1 MSVLGDDL
9 RPVEPGSGQVGLLAR
24 RGHIPLGYYKD
35 EAKTAATF
43 VTDPDG
49 VRWSVPGDHARIE
62 ADGTITL
69 LGRGS
74 GCINTGGE
82 KVYPEEVE
90 AAVKSHPDVFDVV
103 VVGVPDARFTERV
116 VRMDEHEEAHSRGSA
131 ERPSERTCLGRAQ
144 TRRVVSTLVR
154 PASPARAL
162 RKPAPARKPL
172 CKAESRGN
180 RAWPGQVLAG

>member
-1 MSVLGDDL
+1 MSVLGEDL
-9 RPVEPGSGQVGLLAR
+9 RPVEPGSGQIGLLAR

-90 AAVKSHPDVFDVV
+90 APVKSHPDVFDGVA
-103 VVGVPDARFTERV
+103 VGGPAGPFPERV
-116 VRMDEHEEAHSRGSA
+116 AAIGQ
-131 ERPSERTCLGRAQ
+131 PPTGR
-144 TRRVVSTLVR
+144 
-154 PASPARAL
+154 
-162 RKPAPARKPL
+162 APAREDAAPP
-172 CKAESRGN
+172 CRSAH
-180 RAWPGQVLAG
+180 AGY

>member
-1 MSVLGDDL
+1 MSVLGEDL
-9 RPVEPGSGQVGLLAR
+9 RPVEPGSGQIGLLAR

-62 ADGTITL
+62 ADDTITL

-82 KVYPEEVE
+82 QAYPEGGG
-90 AAVKSHPDVFDVV
+90 AAGHRPPGLLD
-103 VVGVPDARFTERV
+103 
-116 VRMDEHEEAHSRGSA
+116 GS
-131 ERPSERTCLGRAQ
+131 
-144 TRRVVSTLVR
+144 
-154 PASPARAL
+154 
-162 RKPAPARKPL
+162 
-172 CKAESRGN
+172 
-180 RAWPGQVLAG
+180 